1 MPRKKQTA
9 TEISQNLAM
18 QLDWQTAERD
28 DKAVAQL
35 LYAGEKADAIHT
47 LDEAGLLDGFFAFL
61 IESEVMSVWKAY
73 EISGLQRIFL
83 PTVMF
88 LLLYGI
94 RILFGVN
101 SMNALP
107 SLLFSNIPVMLV
119 IGFNARLITSGKS
132 RRGEKAR
139 NADSKFALMDPQ
151 TLAETV
157 CKSSVQELEKL
168 FNQTIHALAKYGTF
182 MAEMM
187 VAIDGTRII
196 TTEHFSGRG
205 CQEVSEW
212 KKNRQGLKVE
222 VIEFVYGWRL
232 IVLIDLT
239 TLIPIA
245 LKIVQI
251 QAHEAPYLV
260 ELVKQ
265 AQINLAPY
273 SCIKTVV
280 VDRAYVD
287 GKSLYQLDQMGIG
300 FVLIAK
306 KKMAAYGTALCK
318 SVESPRYYE
327 RTETVYRGQG
337 RDREE
342 ETFLTQLQ
350 AVTEIRTWDSY
361 RPPKVKGQPLR
372 IADRPA
378 LNAVIVRIWNNKTI
392 DNPRIFLTNLSVE
405 DPWLIFNLYDDRSW
419 IENGLFRNS
428 KQFWTL
434 VGWFPQKTQAGVYT
448 HLTFVMLITAVA
460 TAFRLWDKA
469 QSTDVASLEPPQPNY
484 AFNIVSHTA
493 DSAQPESTSESHSFT
508 DISWSEPELAES
520 EQPPLSTHLAASA
533 LPHPEP
539 VAYSHHFLL
548 GIGPSRWRQE
558 LTRENRDKVIV
569 FFGSTYAIFE
579 LPVFLVLIGVPFQ
592 LPPDYAS
599 VDEILA
605 RYGIRRA

>member
-1 MPRKKQTA
+1 M

-18 QLDWQTAERD
+18 QLDWQVAERD

-35 LYAGEKADAIHT
+35 LYAGEKADEIHT
-47 LDEAGLLDGFFAFL
+47 LDEAGLLDSFFAFL

-73 EISGLQRIFL
+73 EISGLQRVFL
-83 PTVMF
+83 PTIMF

-101 SMNALP
+101 SINSLP

-132 RRGEKAR
+132 RRGAKAR
-139 NADSKFALMDPQ
+139 KADSKFALMDPQ

-157 CKSSVQELEKL
+157 CKSSLQELEKL
-168 FNQTIHALAKYGTF
+168 FNKTIHALAKYGIF

-196 TTEHFSGRG
+196 TTAEFSGRG

-212 KKNRQGLKVE
+212 KRNRQGIKVE

-239 TLIPIA
+239 TLMPLA

-265 AQINLAPY
+265 AQANLAPY
-273 SCIKTVV
+273 SRIKTLV

-287 GKSLYQLDQMGIG
+287 GKSLYQLNQMGIL
-300 FVLIAK
+300 FVVIAK
-306 KKMAAYGTALCK
+306 KNMVAYGTALCK

-327 RTETVYRGQG
+327 RTETLFRGQG
-337 RDREE
+337 RDRAA

-350 AVTEIRTWDSY
+350 AVTDIRTWDSY
-361 RPPKVKGQPLR
+361 RPPVVKGKHLR
-372 IADRPA
+372 MADRPA
-378 LNAVIVRIWNNKTI
+378 LNAVIVRIWNNKKV
-392 DNPRIFLTNLSVE
+392 DNPRIFLTNLSVD

-428 KQFWTL
+428 KQFWNL
-434 VGWFPQKTQAGVYT
+434 VGWFPKKTQAGVYT

-469 QSTDVASLEPPQPNY
+469 HSTDVASLEPPQPNY
-484 AFNIVSHTA
+484 AFTIVQRSTDNSPSEP
-493 DSAQPESTSESHSFT
+493 DSFANNSRPEPALTDPESL
-508 DISWSEPELAES
+508 PLA
-520 EQPPLSTHLAASA
+520 THLAASVF
-533 LPHPEP
+533 PHDEQ

-558 LTRENRDKVIV
+558 LKRQNRDKVIV
-569 FFGSTYAIFE
+569 FFGNTYAIFD
-579 LPVFLVLIGVPFQ
+579 LPVFLVLTGVPFHF
-592 LPPDYAS
+592 PPDYGS
-599 VDEILA
+599 LDDILA
-605 RYGIRRA
+605 QYAIRRE